1 MHTSPVAHAPED
13 GLLPGPELDRLVAE
27 ALGVVPCDAWVPTS
41 LGSAG
46 GLAVMSDGCPHAHGA
61 CYPTVTHGPAGGL
74 PPWSQPDGR
83 YRYDRLTVDD
93 LPPDHALLR
102 QADGSYV
109 VLALA
114 ANGRVLAQAC
124 TEPLVLALA
133 VLELASEGTLVP
145 RFTDETRWHPRWRP
159 CSTCSSR

>member
-114 ANGRVLAQAC
+114 ANGRTTAGDVVVNG
-124 TEPLVLALA
+124 PHDGV
-133 VLELASEGTLVP
+133 
-145 RFTDETRWHPRWRP
+145 RWRVTNDGAGTDLDFQV
-159 CSTCSSR
+159 STIRSPG